1 MEENSI
7 EILIEKKNVFMAKSD
22 NDITQI
28 VIENINKNI
37 KKFLI
42 EK

>member
-1 MEENSI
+1 MEENLI
-7 EILIEKKNVFMAKSD
+7 EILIEKKNIFMAKSD

-28 VIENINKNI
+28 VIENINENVKE
-37 KKFLI
+37 FLI